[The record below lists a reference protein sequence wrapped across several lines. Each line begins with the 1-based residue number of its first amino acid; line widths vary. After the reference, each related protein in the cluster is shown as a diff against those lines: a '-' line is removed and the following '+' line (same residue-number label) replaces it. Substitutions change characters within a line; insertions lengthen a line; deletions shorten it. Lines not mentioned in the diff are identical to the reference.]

1 MSKNKVEEKVVV
13 SEKTSQEK
21 MVSGSAWMTGGSI
34 LSRLLGALYIIPWM
48 AWMGNQEIANSANAL
63 YTIGYTPYAL
73 FLNIATA
80 GVPSAIA
87 KQVSH
92 YNALGEYKI
101 SQDIYKKGL
110 QVMAVTGVAAAALM
124 YVIAPFIAANSPTA
138 SLSDGTQV
146 IRSLSWALLIIP
158 AMSVTRGFIQG
169 HHTMAP
175 SAISQFIEQLARVVF
190 MLAAVYLIR
199 IVFNGEIV
207 DAVTA
212 STFGAFIG
220 ALFSIVYLLN
230 IIRKKKPELEYNLAH
245 SKNNIQI
252 STNDIFKSIIKTAIP
267 FIIIGSGITLFQ
279 IIDQF
284 TFSPIMERVSE
295 LTAKQIENNY
305 AVAAGNANK
314 LIMIVI
320 SLAGSMAI
328 TSVPLIADLLAKNKM
343 KDVRRQL
350 SDSIQLFFFIMLPA
364 AIGMAV
370 VSKPLYTVFYGYSA
384 FGTGILQLSSFMSIF
399 LGLFVL
405 LGSTLQAADQT
416 KSALS
421 AMAVGLIVKLVVQYP
436 ALWVF
441 GTYGMLVS
449 NILGFGVTVFLM
461 LWAMYKMT
469 KLNISFLTKRILLM
483 VLITVGMALLVF
495 VAQKGMYAFFEPTD
509 RLGALIN
516 IMVSSSVGGTF
527 YFYAVI
533 KTRLA
538 DRLLGSRMARLRN
551 KLKIK

>member
-1 MSKNKVEEKVVV
+1 MSMDDVKGKKAV
-13 SEKTSQEK
+13 SEKTSKEK

-48 AWMGNQEIANSANAL
+48 AWMGNQEVANSANAL

-110 QVMAVTGVAAAALM
+110 QVMAVTGVVAAIVM
-124 YVIAPFIAANSPTA
+124 YIIAPFIAANSPTA
-138 SLSDGTQV
+138 SISDGTQV

-158 AMSVTRGFIQG
+158 CMSVTRGFIQG

-175 SAISQFIEQLARVVF
+175 SAISQFIEQLGRVIF

-199 IVFNGEIV
+199 VVSYGEVV

-220 ALFSIVYLLN
+220 ALFSILYLFY
-230 IIRKKKPELEYNLAH
+230 IIQKKKPELDYNLSN
-245 SKNNIQI
+245 SKNNITI
-252 STNDIFKSIIKTAIP
+252 STNEIFKSIIKTAVP

-284 TFSPIMERVSE
+284 TFGPIMKNVTE

-305 AVAAGNANK
+305 AVASGNANK

-343 KDVRRQL
+343 KDVRMQL
-350 SDSIQLFFFIMLPA
+350 SDSIQLFFFIMLPS

-370 VSKPLYTVFYGYSA
+370 VSKPLYTVFYGYSS

-405 LGSTLQAADQT
+405 LGSTLQAADRT

-421 AMAVGLIVKLVVQYP
+421 AMVIGLIVKLVFQYP
-436 ALWVF
+436 ALWIL

-461 LWAMYKMT
+461 LWSMYKMT
-469 KLNISFLTKRILLM
+469 KLDISFLMRRILLM
-483 VLITVGMALLVF
+483 VLITIGMALIVSII
-495 VAQKGMYAFFEPTD
+495 QKGMYVFFEPKD
-509 RLGALIN
+509 RVGALIN
-516 IMVSSSVGGTF
+516 MMVSSSIGG
-527 YFYAVI
+527 YFYLYAVL

-538 DRLLGSRMARLRN
+538 DRLLGSRVARLRN
-551 KLKIK
+551 KLRIK